1 MVSISKTQI
10 ITMNRGDSL
19 SYPIF
24 INAGTKIL
32 PLRYTIWEGDTLYV
46 AVTEANQRFED
57 ALIKKVYTSED
68 LNEYGDVDFKLA
80 PEDTEHV
87 LPGMYYYEVK
97 LVHELEGEETIV
109 TTIIPKKKL
118 YIVE

>member
-1 MVSISKTQI
+1 MVSISKSQV

-19 SYPIF
+19 LYPIF
-24 INAGTKIL
+24 INAGTKLL
-32 PLRYTIWEGDTLYV
+32 PIRYTLGAGDTLYV
-46 AVTEANQRFED
+46 GISEPNQKWED
-57 ALIKKVYTSED
+57 ALIKKVYTEAD
-68 LNEYGDVDFKLA
+68 LNQYGDVDLKLV

-87 LPGMYYYEVK
+87 LPGLYYYEAK
-97 LVHELEGEETIV
+97 LVHESEEGTIV